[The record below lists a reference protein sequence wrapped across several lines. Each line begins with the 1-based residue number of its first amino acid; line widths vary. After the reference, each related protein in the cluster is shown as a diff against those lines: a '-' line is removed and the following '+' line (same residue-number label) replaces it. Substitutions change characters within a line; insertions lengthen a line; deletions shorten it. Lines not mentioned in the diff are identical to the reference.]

1 MKRALLVLCALTLAG
16 FAAAQSSVERGEPLP
31 RKGVLGAALSATQ
44 GQTGLTVGNVTPGFT
59 AEKIGLQSGDIILS
73 LGGQAVTSPAAV
85 APFIRTLAAGDTLR
99 ITISRNGAQRELSG
113 PLVARPMQKPDGFR
127 VHYDQ
132 VVSQGKRIRIIATYP
147 EAPGKHPTLFLIG
160 GIGAYSVD
168 GDYATTPYGNVLSPI
183 AKAGY
188 TVIRIDKPGQGDS
201 EGPAYPELG
210 FGVEK
215 DAYIQALR
223 LAKTLP
229 FVDADRIALFGHS
242 MGGSFAPLV
251 ANAEPVHAIAVKGT
265 LYKTWFEYIL
275 ENSRRQALLGGSD
288 PGSVD
293 AYIRQLSRVSHHLFN
308 EGLTPAQIIEQH
320 PDLADMMR
328 GMSPDGR
335 TYSGVGIPFFRE
347 LAQTNLAEAWSKVNV
362 DVLSIY
368 AANDFLSGQ
377 PDHEAIARAIP
388 NGKGQFLLLEG
399 TDHGFITTTSQADS
413 RAKWGQPGGVFNP
426 NIVDALKTWLDKV
439 LKD

>member
-1 MKRALLVLCALTLAG
+1 
-16 FAAAQSSVERGEPLP
+16 
-31 RKGVLGAALSATQ
+31 
-44 GQTGLTVGNVTPGFT
+44 
-59 AEKIGLQSGDIILS
+59 
-73 LGGQAVTSPAAV
+73 
-85 APFIRTLAAGDTLR
+85 
-99 ITISRNGAQRELSG
+99 
-113 PLVARPMQKPDGFR
+113 MQKPDGFR

-132 VVSQGKRIRIIATYP
+132 VVSQGKRIRVIATYP

-160 GIGAYSVD
+160 GIGAYSID
-168 GDYATTPYGNVLSPI
+168 GDYATTPYGNVLAPI

-188 TVIRIDKPGQGDS
+188 TIIRVDKPGQGDS
-201 EGPAYPELG
+201 EGPAYPDLG

-229 FVDADRIALFGHS
+229 FVDSERIAIFGHS

-251 ANAEPVHAIAVKGT
+251 HEAEPVRAIAVKGT

-293 AYIRQLSRVSHHLFN
+293 DYIRQLSRVTHHLFN
-308 EGLTPAQIIEQH
+308 EGLTPAQIIERH
-320 PDLADMMR
+320 PELADFTRSMI
-328 GMSPDGR
+328 PDGK

-347 LAQTNLAEAWSKVNV
+347 LAQTNLAAAWSKADVN
-362 DVLSIY
+362 VLSIY

-399 TDHGFITTTSQADS
+399 TDHGFNTTTSQADS
-413 RAKWGQPGGVFNP
+413 MAKWGRPGGVFNP
-426 NIVDALKTWLDKV
+426 NIIDALKIWLDKV